1 MRCHRRRARLLLVA
15 PLAAALLAL
24 AGCGGDEER
33 ASLAIEKA
41 EWADATHLFVFSECA
56 IIDDVEV
63 DRSGE
68 LVEVSLWG
76 APKNGTCN
84 DWVVVKVDAGT
95 TKIVDG
101 ATSQVVDLPT
111 YVPDPNGGVH
121 GSPPTSTTPEG
132 S

>member
-1 MRCHRRRARLLLVA
+1 MALV
-15 PLAAALLAL
+15 PLLAL
-24 AGCGGDEER
+24 AGCGGDEDH

-41 EWADATHLFVFSECA
+41 EWADPTHLFVFSECA

-63 DRSGE
+63 DRSGK

-101 ATSQVVDLPT
+101 ATSQVVDLPE

-121 GSPPTSTTPEG
+121 GTPTTEG